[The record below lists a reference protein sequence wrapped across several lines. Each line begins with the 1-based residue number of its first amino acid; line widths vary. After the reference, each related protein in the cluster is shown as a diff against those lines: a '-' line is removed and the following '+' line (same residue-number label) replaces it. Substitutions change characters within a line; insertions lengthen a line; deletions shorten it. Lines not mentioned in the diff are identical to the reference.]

1 MCGRGCERR
10 QNQPTDVMKDSV
22 SYGMFSVFCFSVKIT
37 QDPSRKFARRK
48 TYKTKVLLHNAALYV
63 ASTSYQLPW
72 STFSQVPKDSRW
84 MRATCHRMAARR
96 DTTCFDALS
105 VICFKSHVY
114 FLCRRARTYIFGYP
128 VRDIQKQ
135 CNRGR
140 ANVKQLRP
148 FCRFVCGLP
157 PSASEEGSQPSQAG
171 KKRS

>member
-1 MCGRGCERR
+1 
-10 QNQPTDVMKDSV
+10 
-22 SYGMFSVFCFSVKIT
+22 
-37 QDPSRKFARRK
+37 
-48 TYKTKVLLHNAALYV
+48 
-63 ASTSYQLPW
+63 
-72 STFSQVPKDSRW
+72 

-114 FLCRRARTYIFGYP
+114 FLCLRARTYIFGYP

-148 FCRFVCGLP
+148 FCRRFVCGLP